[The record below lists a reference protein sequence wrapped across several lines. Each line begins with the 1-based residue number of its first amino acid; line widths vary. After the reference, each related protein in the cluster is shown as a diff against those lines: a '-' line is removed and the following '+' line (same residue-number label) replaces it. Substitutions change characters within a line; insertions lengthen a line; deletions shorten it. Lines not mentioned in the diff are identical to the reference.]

1 MVYGVCVADE
11 QDAPEAPD
19 PIEVAI
25 REAWDRNDF
34 DVAIST
40 ALDKYG
46 DELFG
51 FLMGLARD
59 QTQAEDA
66 FSAACE
72 RMWRGLPSFRWES
85 SLRVWAYRIT
95 RNEFLRTTRDVARQR
110 KGVPISQVASIQKAV
125 ERARSTTPPH
135 ERTEVKDRFAELRAE
150 LDPEDLMLLGLRIE
164 RKMAWADIANVLA
177 AADEERRDTPP
188 DAREIA
194 TLRKRF
200 ARLKDRLRA
209 RAKKAD

>member
-1 MVYGVCVADE
+1 VDVESD
-11 QDAPEAPD
+11 DPEAPD
-19 PIEVAI
+19 GIESAI
-25 REAWDRNDF
+25 KAAWDRKDF
-34 DVAIST
+34 DGAIST
-40 ALDKYG
+40 ALDRYG

-72 RMWRGLPSFRWES
+72 RMWRGLPTFRWES
-85 SLRVWAYRIT
+85 SLRVWAYRIS
-95 RNEFLRTTRDVARQR
+95 RNEFLRTTRDVARAR
-110 KGVPISQVASIQKAV
+110 KGVPISQVASVQKAID
-125 ERARSTTPPH
+125 RARTTTPPH

-164 RKMAWADIANVLA
+164 RKMAWADIAKVLA
-177 AADEERRDTPP
+177 EAEARETPP
-188 DAREIA
+188 DTREIA

-200 ARLKDRLRA
+200 ARLKDKLRE
-209 RAKKAD
+209 RAHKS

>member
-1 MVYGVCVADE
+1 MDDV
-11 QDAPEAPD
+11 PEAPD
-19 PIEVAI
+19 ATGSEATIKA
-25 REAWDRNDF
+25 AWDRQDY
-34 DVAIST
+34 DAAISI
-40 ALDKYG
+40 ALDRYG

-72 RMWRGLPSFRWES
+72 RMWRGLPTFRWES
-85 SLRVWAYRIT
+85 SLRVWAYRIS
-95 RNEFLRTTRDVARQR
+95 RNEFLRTTRDVARAR
-110 KGVPISQVASIQKAV
+110 KGVPISQVASVQRALD
-125 ERARSTTPPH
+125 RARSTTPPH

-150 LDPEDLMLLGLRIE
+150 LEPEDLMLLGLRIE
-164 RKMAWADIANVLA
+164 QKMAWADIAKVLA
-177 AADEERRDTPP
+177 EAEARESAP

-200 ARLKDRLRA
+200 ARLKDRLRERA
-209 RAKKAD
+209 RR

>member
-1 MVYGVCVADE
+1 VVVEDE
-11 QDAPEAPD
+11 PEPPD
-19 PIEVAI
+19 PIETAI
-25 REAWDRNDF
+25 KAAWDRKDF
-34 DVAIST
+34 DGAIST
-40 ALDKYG
+40 ALERYG

-72 RMWRGLPSFRWES
+72 RMWRGLPTFRWES
-85 SLRVWAYRIT
+85 SLRVWAYRIA
-95 RNEFLRTTRDVARQR
+95 RNEFLRTTRDVQRAR
-110 KGVPISQVASIQKAV
+110 KGVPISQVASIQKAMD
-125 ERARSTTPPH
+125 RARSTTPPH

-150 LDPEDLMLLGLRIE
+150 LDAEDLMLLGLRIE
-164 RKMAWADIANVLA
+164 RKMAWADIAKVLA
-177 AADEERRDTPP
+177 AAEDEPRENEP

-200 ARLKDRLRA
+200 ARLKDKLRERA
-209 RAKKAD
+209 RKAE

>member
-1 MVYGVCVADE
+1 VDE
-11 QDAPEAPD
+11 APDAPEAPD
-19 PIEVAI
+19 PVELTIKA
-25 REAWDRNDF
+25 AWDRQDF
-34 DVAIST
+34 DGAISI
-40 ALDKYG
+40 ALDRYG

-85 SLRVWAYRIT
+85 SLRVWAYRIS
-95 RNEFLRTTRDVARQR
+95 RNEFLRTTREVARAR
-110 KGVPISQVASIQKAV
+110 KGVPISQIASVQRAMD
-125 ERARSTTPPH
+125 RARSTTPPH

-164 RKMAWADIANVLA
+164 RKMAWADIAKVLA
-177 AADEERRDTPP
+177 EAEAREAPP
-188 DAREIA
+188 DTREIA

-200 ARLKDRLRA
+200 ARLKDKLRERA
-209 RAKKAD
+209 RKVQ

>member
-1 MVYGVCVADE
+1 MSVYALAVDE
-11 QDAPEAPD
+11 ESDAPDAIEE
-19 PIEVAI
+19 PIKA
-25 REAWDRNDF
+25 AWDRKDF
-34 DVAIST
+34 DGAISI
-40 ALDKYG
+40 ALDRYG

-72 RMWRGLPSFRWES
+72 RMWRGLPTFRWES
-85 SLRVWAYRIT
+85 SLRVWAYRIS
-95 RNEFLRTTRDVARQR
+95 RNEFLRTTRDVARAR
-110 KGVPISQVASIQKAV
+110 RAVPISQVASIQQAMD
-125 ERARSTTPPH
+125 RARSTTPPH
-135 ERTEVKDRFAELRAE
+135 QRTEVKDRFAELRAE

-164 RKMAWADIANVLA
+164 RKMAWADIAKVLA
-177 AADEERRDTPP
+177 EAEARDTEP

-200 ARLKDRLRA
+200 ARLKDKLRDRA
-209 RAKKAD
+209 RKAQ

>member
-1 MVYGVCVADE
+1 MVYARGVDEPDAPDADE
-11 QDAPEAPD
+11 A
-19 PIEVAI
+19 AI
-25 REAWDRNDF
+25 KAAWDREDF
-34 DVAIST
+34 NAAIST
-40 ALDKYG
+40 ALDRYG

-51 FLMGLARD
+51 FLTALARD

-72 RMWRGLPSFRWES
+72 RMWRGLPAFRWES
-85 SLRVWAYRIT
+85 TLRVWAYRIA
-95 RNEFLRTTRDVARQR
+95 RNEFLRTTRDVARAR
-110 KGVPISQVASIQKAV
+110 KGVPLSQVASIQKAIDRV
-125 ERARSTTPPH
+125 RTTTPPH

-164 RKMAWADIANVLA
+164 RKMAWADIAKVLA
-177 AADEERRDTPP
+177 AAEEEPRDTPP

-200 ARLKDRLRA
+200 ARLKDRLRERA
-209 RAKKAD
+209 RK

>member
-1 MVYGVCVADE
+1 MDHEAG
-11 QDAPEAPD
+11 APDAPD
-19 PIEVAI
+19 PIETAI
-25 REAWDRNDF
+25 KAAWNRQDF
-34 DVAIST
+34 DGSISI
-40 ALDKYG
+40 ALEHYG

-72 RMWRGLPSFRWES
+72 RMWRGLPTFRWES
-85 SLRVWAYRIT
+85 TMRVWAYRIV
-95 RNEFLRTTRDVARQR
+95 RNEFLRGTREVTRAR
-110 KGVPISQVASIQKAV
+110 KGVPLSQVPSVQRAV
-125 ERARSTTPPH
+125 DRARSTTPPH
-135 ERTEVKDRFAELRAE
+135 ERTEVKDRFADLRAQ

-164 RKMAWADIANVLA
+164 RKMQWADIAKVLGEA
-177 AADEERRDTPP
+177 EGRDTPP

-200 ARLKDRLRA
+200 ARLKDKLRERA
-209 RAKKAD
+209 RGDQ

>member
-1 MVYGVCVADE
+1 LVYDPVVDE
-11 QDAPEAPD
+11 EPDAVEAG
-19 PIEVAI
+19 IKA
-25 REAWDRNDF
+25 AWDRKDF
-34 DVAIST
+34 DGAISM
-40 ALDKYG
+40 ALERYG

-72 RMWRGLPSFRWES
+72 RMWRGLPAFRWES
-85 SLRVWAYRIT
+85 SLRVWAYRVS
-95 RNEFLRTTRDVARQR
+95 RNEFLRTTRDVARAR
-110 KGVPISQVASIQKAV
+110 KGVPISQVASIQKAID
-125 ERARSTTPPH
+125 RARTTTPPE

-164 RKMAWADIANVLA
+164 RKMAWADIAKVLA
-177 AADEERRDTPP
+177 AADDEPRDTPP
-188 DAREIA
+188 DAREVA

-200 ARLKDRLRA
+200 ARLKDRLRERA
-209 RAKKAD
+209 RTS

>member
-1 MVYGVCVADE
+1 MAVDE
-11 QDAPEAPD
+11 EPDGPRAPD
-19 PIEVAI
+19 AIEAAI
-25 REAWDRNDF
+25 KAAWERGDF
-34 DVAIST
+34 DSAIST
-40 ALDKYG
+40 ALDRYG

-72 RMWRGLPSFRWES
+72 RMWRGLPAFRWES
-85 SLRVWAYRIT
+85 SLRVWAYRIA
-95 RNEFLRTTRDVARQR
+95 RNEFLRTTREVARQR

-125 ERARSTTPPH
+125 DRMRSSTPP
-135 ERTEVKDRFAELRAE
+135 EQRTEVKDRFAELRAE

-164 RKMAWADIANVLA
+164 QKMAWADIANVLA
-177 AADEERRDTPP
+177 AAEDTPRATPP

-200 ARLKDRLRA
+200 ARLKDRLRDRA
-209 RAKKAD
+209 RKAQ

>member
-1 MVYGVCVADE
+1 MAVNDKSGVGESD
-11 QDAPEAPD
+11 PPD
-19 PIEVAI
+19 TTENAI
-25 REAWDRNDF
+25 KAAWDRGDF
-34 DVAIST
+34 DAAISI

-51 FLMGLARD
+51 FLMGLARH
-59 QTQAEDA
+59 QAQAEDA

-85 SLRVWAYRIT
+85 TLRVWAYRIS
-95 RNEFLRTTRDVARQR
+95 RNEFLRTTRDVARAR
-110 KGVPISQVASIQKAV
+110 KGVPISQVASIQKAMD
-125 ERARSTTPPH
+125 RARSTTPPEH
-135 ERTEVKDRFAELRAE
+135 RTEVKDRFAELRAE

-177 AADEERRDTPP
+177 HAQSEDEPPATPP
-188 DAREIA
+188 DARTIA

-200 ARLKDRLRA
+200 ARLKDKLRERA
-209 RAKKAD
+209 RSQ

>member
-1 MVYGVCVADE
+1 MVYARGVDEPDAPDADE
-11 QDAPEAPD
+11 AGIKA
-19 PIEVAI
+19 
-25 REAWDRNDF
+25 AWDRKDF
-34 DVAIST
+34 NAAIST
-40 ALDKYG
+40 ALDRYG

-51 FLMGLARD
+51 FLTALARD

-72 RMWRGLPSFRWES
+72 RMWRGLPAFRWES
-85 SLRVWAYRIT
+85 TLRVWAYRIA
-95 RNEFLRTTRDVARQR
+95 RNEFLRTTRDVARAR

-125 ERARSTTPPH
+125 DRARTTTPPH

-150 LDPEDLMLLGLRIE
+150 LEPEDLMLLGLRIE
-164 RKMAWADIANVLA
+164 RKMAWADIAKVLA
-177 AADEERRDTPP
+177 AAEEEPRDTPP

-200 ARLKDRLRA
+200 ARLKDRLRERA
-209 RAKKAD
+209 RK

>member
-1 MVYGVCVADE
+1 MVYPRRVDEDADAE
-11 QDAPEAPD
+11 GAPD
-19 PIEVAI
+19 AVETAI
-25 REAWDRNDF
+25 KAAWDRQDF
-34 DVAIST
+34 DAAIST
-40 ALDKYG
+40 ALDRYG

-72 RMWRGLPSFRWES
+72 RMWRGLPAFRWES
-85 SLRVWAYRIT
+85 TLRVWAYRIA
-95 RNEFLRTTRDVARQR
+95 RNEFLRTTRDVSRAR
-110 KGVPISQVASIQKAV
+110 KGIPISQVASVQKAI

-164 RKMAWADIANVLA
+164 QKMAWADIAKVLA
-177 AADEERRDTPP
+177 EAENRDEPP
-188 DAREIA
+188 DARAVA

-200 ARLKDRLRA
+200 ARLKDKLRERA
-209 RAKKAD
+209 RTT